1 MKPTKEIKRL
11 IDIALSARKNA
22 YCPYSKYPVGASVLT
37 SSGRILAGCNVENAS
52 YGLSMCAERSAIFNA
67 VSRRQ
72 TQIKAIC
79 IVGSS
84 AKPCGACRQVM
95 LEFST
100 KDTILY
106 LVNVSGDSRRHT
118 VTRAKVFSM
127 LPSPFDPYASGLLS
141 RPANPQNLMRR
152 KHPSR
157 KNARR
162 RPSRRTRAAGRRGS
176 GRRKARA
183 RKG

>member
-11 IDIALSARKNA
+11 IDIALTARKNA

-37 SSGRILAGCNVENAS
+37 SSGRIFAGCNVENAS
-52 YGLSMCAERSAIFNA
+52 YGLSMCAERAAVFNA
-67 VSRRQ
+67 VSRHQ
-72 TQIKAIC
+72 TQLQAVA

-100 KDTILY
+100 KDTVLY

-118 VTRAKVFSM
+118 VTRTKVFSM

-141 RPANPQNLMRR
+141 RPANTQNLLRR
-152 KHPSR
+152 RSPSR
-157 KNARR
+157 KAGRGKKARR
-162 RPSRRTRAAGRRGS
+162 KNSTRRG
-176 GRRKARA
+176 
-183 RKG
+183 